1 MMVTTDPLVWIQVF
15 LVLCILS
22 YLYKSNIFFRLMQN
36 LLIGATIGHAVVTS
50 IKTIQS
56 SAISKITEAG
66 RFDIIIPVAL
76 GALLFARF
84 IPKYNWLDRYGIAI
98 MLANGA
104 SLAMSRMIHTDIINQ
119 VTASILS
126 IYSNNVIDII
136 NAIIIIIGTS
146 SAVAYFIFT
155 KEQKGIYGQ
164 YTRLGRIFILVAF
177 GAVFGTTMVGRASY
191 FVRTIGFL
199 LRDWLGLIA

>member
-1 MMVTTDPLVWIQVF
+1 MMVTTDPLVWVQVF
-15 LVLCILS
+15 LIICIMS

-36 LLIGATIGHAVVTS
+36 LLIGATMGHAVVTS
-50 IKTIQS
+50 IRTIQN

-66 RFDIIIPVAL
+66 RFDIIIPIAL

-98 MLANGA
+98 MIANGT

-119 VTASILS
+119 ISASVIS
-126 IYSNNVIDII
+126 IYSNNVMSII
-136 NAIIIIIGTS
+136 NALLIIIGTS

-164 YTRLGRIFILVAF
+164 YTRLGRIFILIAF
-177 GAVFGTTMVGRASY
+177 GAVFGNTMVGRASY
-191 FVRTIGFL
+191 FVRTIGFI